1 MKKLIRWQGLI
12 AFIGIVVLLS
22 VFFIVFADKIAKM
35 TIEKTGTMVV
45 GAVVDLDDVDLALFP
60 LGLKIKGLR
69 VTNPDEPMKNAFE
82 IMRAD
87 LSLSASNLLWRK
99 ILINKMAVDGVKFN
113 TPRKKSGAIKV
124 SKKSREPERSKQT
137 ESTKEELKGRKLP
150 SFDVKDVKTIL
161 KKEKLLTLEEAKKL
175 QNDIEQQKKFFEK
188 QLKELPDENKFEGYK
203 NRIKKLEKVSS
214 FQEVL
219 TAAKEI
225 KTLKKDIEKDINQLK
240 NTRKNLNATV
250 NMLQS
255 RLKKLPQYPMED
267 FRRINSKYSLSPQGM
282 GNLTHLIFGPTYA
295 KWVENGLVWYQKI
308 APIVKKGRKSDE
320 KQEGVEPVRGKGVN
334 VHFEEYE
341 PLPELL
347 IKHTSVSF
355 EVPAGDF
362 SGYIK
367 NITNNQ
373 RIAGAPTTYEFDGKE
388 LKGVDLVK
396 ITGNFDHM
404 SPDTPKD
411 TIGATVRGFKVAG
424 LSISDSEEFPLTLE
438 TALANLNLDAVIKGN
453 AVDSK
458 MEFIL
463 SSVRFQEPKED
474 SSIVL
479 RSIRNAL
486 SAVTDCSITADIKGT
501 LDKQDIKI
509 ASDLDNRLKKAI
521 SQTVMKQTE
530 EFKAKLIKEINSST
544 HTQVSALKGSIA
556 GLDSIDKKLQDR
568 LQVGNQL
575 TRN

>member
-1 MKKLIRWQGLI
+1 MKKWIRWQGLI
-12 AFIGIVVLLS
+12 AFIGIVVALS
-22 VFFIVFADKIAKM
+22 VFFIVFADGIAKM
-35 TIEKTGTMVV
+35 AIKKTGTMVV

-60 LGLKIKGLR
+60 LGLKLKGLR

-87 LSLSASNLLWRK
+87 LSLNASNLLWRK

-124 SKKSREPERSKQT
+124 SKKSRAQEKSKQ
-137 ESTKEELKGRKLP
+137 EELKKRKLP

-161 KKEKLLTLEEAKKL
+161 KKETLLTIEEANKL

-188 QLKELPDENKFEGYK
+188 QLKELPDENKFEGYE
-203 NRIKKLEKVSS
+203 NQIKKLKKVSG

-240 NTRKNLNATV
+240 NTRTNLNTTV

-295 KWVENGLVWYQKI
+295 KWVENGLVWYHKI
-308 APIVKKGRKSDE
+308 APIVEKGRKSDE

-362 SGYIK
+362 SGTIK

-373 RIAGAPTTYEFDGKE
+373 RIVGAPTTCEFDGKK

-396 ITGNFDHM
+396 ITGNFNHV
-404 SPDTPKD
+404 SPDTSKD
-411 TIGATVRGFKVAG
+411 TIGATVRGFKVEG
-424 LSISDSEEFPLTLE
+424 LSISDSEEFPLILE
-438 TALANLNLDAVIKGN
+438 KALANLNLDAVIKGN

-463 SSVRFQEPKED
+463 SSVQFPEPKED
-474 SSIVL
+474 SSIVI

-509 ASDLDNRLKKAI
+509 ESDIDDRLKKAI

-530 EFKAKLIKEINSST
+530 EFKAKLIKEINGST
-544 HTQVSALKGSIA
+544 HAQVSALKGSIA
-556 GLDSIDKKLQDR
+556 GLDSIDQKLQDR
-568 LQVGNQL
+568 LQLGNQL